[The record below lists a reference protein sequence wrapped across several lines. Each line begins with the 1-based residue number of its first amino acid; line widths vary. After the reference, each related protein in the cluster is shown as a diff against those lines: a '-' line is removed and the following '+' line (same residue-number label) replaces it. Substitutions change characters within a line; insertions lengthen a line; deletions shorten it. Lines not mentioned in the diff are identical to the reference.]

1 MAMFKCNACIQEY
14 EDYYPPDDTCLKCK
28 RGTIRIIPEYQP
40 SEKLANLLIGMKVK
54 LDCGHH
60 CTIGHN
66 LANTLIIYSLGGGR
80 IETKCHN
87 CGY

>member
-1 MAMFKCNACIQEY
+1 MALFKCSTCKVVY
-14 EDYYPPDDTCLKCK
+14 EDYYPPVDTCIKCDS
-28 RGTIRIIPEYQP
+28 GTIRIIPEYQP
-40 SEKLANLLIGMKVK
+40 SEKLSNLLTGMKVK

>member
-1 MAMFKCNACIQEY
+1 MKNRPAPVIQTT
-14 EDYYPPDDTCLKCK
+14 EDLARLISGLKF
-28 RGTIRIIPEYQP
+28 
-40 SEKLANLLIGMKVK
+40 K

-66 LANTLIIYSLGGGR
+66 FSNTLIIHSLGGGK
-80 IETKCHN
+80 IKTLCHD

>member
-1 MAMFKCNACIQEY
+1 MTTKLRNKTPPVIQTT
-14 EDYYPPDDTCLKCK
+14 EDLSKLLSGLK
-28 RGTIRIIPEYQP
+28 I
-40 SEKLANLLIGMKVK
+40 K

>member
-1 MAMFKCNACIQEY
+1 MALFSCNKCKAVY
-14 EDYYPPDDTCLKCK
+14 EDYYPTDDTCCKCGS
-28 RGTIRIIPEYQP
+28 GTIWIIPEYKTT
-40 SEKLANLLIGMKVK
+40 EDLARLITGMKLK

-66 LANTLIIYSLGGGR
+66 FSNTLIIHSLGGGR
-80 IETKCHN
+80 IKTECHE